1 MPHKQANI
9 TIFTAALACHH
20 IYGLFISASQF
31 VRICCSFVRLRN
43 LQYVQVT
50 HSLLQAEF

>member
-20 IYGLFISASQF
+20 IYGLFILASQF
-31 VRICCSFVRLRN
+31 VRICCSFVRN